1 MTGAFTIETIN
12 LTTGYRSHGGERVIT
27 HALDAQLSA
36 GTMTCLMGQ
45 NGAGKSTL
53 LRTLAGFQRPLSG
66 EVHIMGKNLTS
77 YKPRQLARTMSVVL
91 TEKPLLDDMDVET
104 LVGLGR
110 TPYTDMWGRLS
121 VSDHEAV
128 ERAISLTGIESLRR
142 RFVQSLSDGER
153 QKVMIAKA
161 FAQETPIIFLDEPTA
176 FLDYPS
182 KVEIMHL
189 LYSLA
194 HRLDKTIFL
203 STHDLDIALQLADKI
218 WLIDRNLGITAGT
231 HRELTDS
238 GALEK
243 YFVRPGI
250 RFDTADGLF
259 KIDRPSIENTP
270 HTDSIG
276 KS

>member
-1 MTGAFTIETIN
+1 MKEAFTIETIN

-27 HALDAQLSA
+27 HALDARLSG
-36 GTMTCLMGQ
+36 GTMTCLMGP

-53 LRTLAGFQRPLSG
+53 LRTLAGFQKPLSG
-66 EVHIMGKNLTS
+66 EVRIMGKNLAS
-77 YKPRQLARTMSVVL
+77 YQSRELARTMSVVL
-91 TEKPLLDDMDVET
+91 TEKPLLEDMDVET

-110 TPYTDMWGRLS
+110 TPYTDMWGRMS

-142 RFVQSLSDGER
+142 RFVQTLSDGER

-238 GALEK
+238 RALEK
-243 YFVRPGI
+243 YFARPGI
-250 RFDTADGLF
+250 RFDSADGLF
-259 KIDRPSIENTP
+259 KIDRPSISTP
-270 HTDSIG
+270 TADSI
-276 KS
+276 KTSE